1 MARTKRKGRK
11 GRGGRQSSKSDENE
25 PSKKIRSN
33 QRNYDEAIMENEKFE
48 NYYKSQNI
56 LSESEFKKLMDCCRT
71 PLPVSFR
78 ITGSRAH
85 ASQLNE
91 FMKKNLFP
99 KLNDLKVDDVVIQP
113 PAPIC
118 WYPDGL
124 GYVFDFGRTALRR
137 SPEVAEFH
145 RFLVSETEVGN
156 ISRQEAVSMIPVL
169 LMDVKQKQ
177 YVLDMCAAP
186 GSKTAQ
192 LLEGVLQETENGEFP
207 DSLVIAN
214 DMDVKRAYM
223 LVHQAKRLQTPCV
236 LVTNHEA
243 QEFPRILIPDSKTG
257 SVRACQFD
265 RILCDVPCSGDG
277 TIRKNKTVWKTWSVG
292 GGNGLHPVQ
301 LSILMRGCE
310 LLKTGGR
317 LVYST
322 CSLNPI
328 ENEAVVASMLKAT
341 GGAMRLVDVSKEL
354 KGLIRYPGL
363 TKWKVQNKDGKQ
375 FDEYDQESGLL
386 STMFAPE
393 GVESLGLEKC
403 MRIYPFSQNSG
414 GFFVAVLEK
423 VTSFGS
429 LDKFNQRKDG
439 IDKKKRDTEEP
450 EVANKKFK
458 AENGDK
464 SDIMSEKDAQTIAVS
479 KPSSGWT
486 GGADSTEKPFIFVS
500 EEHPIVKKCCETYG
514 LLPSFPRD
522 LFLIRQELSDDKEDN
537 FSNIYVVTEKAKS
550 VLTAQNAN
558 VLKVVNT
565 GVSIFRKNG
574 GKTNLD
580 CQFRVSSEGVQTIAP
595 YLSKER
601 QVDICLADLITLI
614 KHEYPKF
621 EEFTPNGQET
631 LKGLQLGN
639 CLVRFDS
646 SKEASC
652 EGSIEG
658 IITLPLFRAAVS
670 ASLLLDKPGRR
681 SLLNRLTLETLDEIN
696 SGLSK
701 NEVDPPIETKDAVSE

>member
-265 RILCDVPCSGDG
+265 RILCDVN
-277 TIRKNKTVWKTWSVG
+277 IR
-292 GGNGLHPVQ
+292 VQ

-341 GGAMRLVDVSKEL
+341 GGREFTFNVIGAMRLVDVSKEL

-403 MRIYPFSQNSG
+403 

-429 LDKFNQRKDG
+429 LDKFNQRKD
-439 IDKKKRDTEEP
+439 EEP

-621 EEFTPNGQET
+621 EEFTPKGQET